1 MEFRFSG
8 KEQAFLLWDIDKPHW
23 RTILESQ
30 YLRQGAIDELALVIA
45 CQIPLG
51 KLAHLDNPYS
61 PAVGRDHVLKCYS
74 V

>member
-8 KEQAFLLWDIDKPHW
+8 KEQAFLFLKLTNPHW
-23 RTILESQ
+23 RTKLKSQ
-30 YLRQGAIDELALVIA
+30 YVRRGAIDELALAIA
-45 CQIPLG
+45 CQIPPG
-51 KLAHLDNPYS
+51 KLAQLDNPYS